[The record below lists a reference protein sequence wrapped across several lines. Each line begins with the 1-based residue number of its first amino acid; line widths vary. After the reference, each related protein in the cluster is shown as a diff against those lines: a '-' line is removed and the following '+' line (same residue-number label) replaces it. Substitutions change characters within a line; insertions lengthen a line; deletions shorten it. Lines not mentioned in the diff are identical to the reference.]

1 MKRICER
8 RRHADG
14 TVVEVVEEDGKF
26 SAHIVSEDS
35 DLMITRSLSG
45 LVNLE
50 EVKDYA
56 DERIRNEYHD
66 CGSLGCPG
74 WVRC

>member
-1 MKRICER
+1 MKRSCER

-14 TVVEVVEEDGKF
+14 TVEEDGKF

-35 DLMITRSLSG
+35 DLMVTKSISG
-45 LVNLE
+45 LAELE
-50 EVKDYA
+50 DVKAYA
-56 DERIRNEYHD
+56 DTRIRNEYHD
-66 CGSLGCPG
+66 CVARGCPG